1 MTWCALMTLCLL
13 PLANCFTQT
22 ARVVRMLLKL
32 EQDEVSMLIED
43 RDLLAAALLDL
54 ISRGREQLERDA
66 PARQRVAT

>member
-1 MTWCALMTLCLL
+1 
-13 PLANCFTQT
+13 
-22 ARVVRMLLKL
+22 MLLKL